1 MCLGGVLYKVGI
13 LLSLS
18 LAGLSSDFVETG
30 DGSFRKFPDPMID
43 YTPHERP
50 EQIAVYNRCLN
61 EIEMTF
67 VLMIFEV
74 CELRVSARN
83 EEG

>member
-18 LAGLSSDFVETG
+18 LAGLSSDFLETG

-67 VLMIFEV
+67 VLMHDI
-74 CELRVSARN
+74 
-83 EEG
+83 